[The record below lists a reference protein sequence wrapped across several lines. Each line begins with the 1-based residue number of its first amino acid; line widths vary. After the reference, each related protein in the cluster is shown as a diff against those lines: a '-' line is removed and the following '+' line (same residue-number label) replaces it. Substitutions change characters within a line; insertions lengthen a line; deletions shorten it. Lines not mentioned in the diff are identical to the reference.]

1 MTYNRILA
9 WAHTVM
15 VCAILWAV
23 WSMAVVIT
31 E

>member
-1 MTYNRILA
+1 MN
-9 WAHTVM
+9 TVLRWLHALM
-15 VCAILWAV
+15 IGVILWAV